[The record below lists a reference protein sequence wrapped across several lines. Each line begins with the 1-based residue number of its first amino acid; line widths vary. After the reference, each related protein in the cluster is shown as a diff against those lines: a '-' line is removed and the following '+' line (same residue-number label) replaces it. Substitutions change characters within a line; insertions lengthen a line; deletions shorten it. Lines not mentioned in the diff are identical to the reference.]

1 MAPNQLIQNGS
12 FSAGSTSWTGT
23 DIELNPYTSYGVS
36 GGSNPS
42 AGTVTEMDGRSG
54 YRTVLQQTVTV
65 ARDGQTGTFSFD
77 TALRSALTGN
87 PSSGAYNVQIIN
99 ATTGSVILSH
109 TISPTSTTWVNQSY
123 TVTFP
128 SAGNYIVRFTEAAS
142 GADDSL
148 GSVLDNVSLLVCF
161 VAGARIRAETGMV
174 PVEAVEPGM
183 RIWTADHGL
192 QTVRWSGQRRISQAQ
207 QRATPALRPVIFEP
221 GTLGEGQ
228 PAHRIR
234 VSQQHRMCLRDWR
247 SQLYFGESEVLV
259 PAKALIDGKGIR
271 LARPDQAVTYV
282 HFLFDRHEIVEVEGC
297 LAESFLPT
305 GLSLGGVEEAA
316 REEILRLFPQLRQ
329 QRNIID
335 SARPVLSAREAAVL
349 AA

>member
-148 GSVLDNVSLLVCF
+148 GSVLDNVS
-161 VAGARIRAETGMV
+161 
-174 PVEAVEPGM
+174 
-183 RIWTADHGL
+183 
-192 QTVRWSGQRRISQAQ
+192 RWCASSLA
-207 QRATPALRPVIFEP
+207 
-221 GTLGEGQ
+221 
-228 PAHRIR
+228 R
-234 VSQQHRMCLRDWR
+234 VSVPKPVWFR
-247 SQLYFGESEVLV
+247 SRRSN
-259 PAKALIDGKGIR
+259 PACGSGPRIMAC
-271 LARPDQAVTYV
+271 RPSAG
-282 HFLFDRHEIVEVEGC
+282 RGS
-297 LAESFLPT
+297 AES
-305 GLSLGGVEEAA
+305 A
-316 REEILRLFPQLRQ
+316 RHSNAPPPLC
-329 QRNIID
+329 
-335 SARPVLSAREAAVL
+335 AR
-349 AA
+349 

>member
-1 MAPNQLIQNGS
+1 MAPNQLILNGN
-12 FSAGSTSWTGT
+12 FSAGSANWSGT

-87 PSSGAYNVQIIN
+87 PSSGAYTVQIVN
-99 ATTGSVILSH
+99 ATTGTPILSQ
-109 TISPTSTTWVNQSY
+109 TISPTSTTWINQSY

-128 SAGNYIVRFTEAAS
+128 SAGNYIIRFTEAAS

-148 GSVLDNVSLLVCF
+148 GAVLDNVSLLVCF
-161 VAGARIRAETGMV
+161 VAGSLIRAEHG
-174 PVEAVEPGM
+174 PLRVEEVQPGM
-183 RIWTADHGL
+183 RLWTVDHGL
-192 QTVRWSGQRRISQAQ
+192 QTVRWSGRRRISLAQ
-207 QRATPALRPVIFEP
+207 QLADPALRPVVFEP
-221 GTLGEGQ
+221 GSLGAGQ
-228 PAHRIR
+228 PARRVR
-234 VSQQHRMCLRDWR
+234 VSQQHRMCLQDWR

-259 PAKALIDGKGIR
+259 PAKALVDGDCIRIDAPE
-271 LARPDQAVTYV
+271 LAVTYV
-282 HFLFDRHEIVEVEGC
+282 HFLFDRHEIVEVDGC
-297 LAESFLPT
+297 LTESFLPT
-305 GLSLGGVEEAA
+305 GLSLGGVEQAA
-316 REEILRLFPQLRQ
+316 QDEILRFFPQLRHGTSA
-329 QRNIID
+329 ID
-335 SARPVLSAREAAVL
+335 TARPVLSAREALVL